1 MIDEIS
7 WNTMYQYL
15 IKQDNC
21 VIQDKEMRI
30 PNLYKTLNLYNEM
43 INQHPADERSN
54 NQNCKV
60 LKRNLERIYKLHKQ
74 NKFKHISISK

>member
-21 VIQDKEMRI
+21 IIQDKEMKI
-30 PNLYKTLNLYNEM
+30 PNLYKTLNLYNDM
-43 INQHPADERSN
+43 IKQHPPDERSN

-60 LKRNLERIYKLHKQ
+60 LKRNLQRIYKLHKQ
-74 NKFKHISISK
+74 NKFNKTTIIK